1 MMSAM
6 ATLGDVKKKRL
17 LLIDGHSMAYRA
29 FFALPAENF
38 TTAQGQHTNAIY
50 GFATMLISLLKDE
63 KPTHV
68 AVAFDVSR
76 KTFRTEIFPE
86 YKANRAK
93 TPDEFRSQMSYLHEL
108 VQGFGINQFEIE
120 GYEAD
125 DIIATITKR
134 AEKEGAEVLICTGDR
149 DSFQLVTPQ
158 TTVLYPKRGV
168 SEMARMT
175 PEAVQEKYGMSP
187 EQYPDFAALRGD
199 PSDNLPSIPGVG
211 EKTAAKWVVEYGSL
225 TELLAQAEKV
235 GGKVGESLRANIDN
249 VKRNRELTQL
259 IHDAPIEFTIDALSW
274 SGVTESDLTALFEQ
288 LEFRTLKDRL
298 KVISSGGDTAPA
310 KKTSQISEPEFSLF
324 GSDIDSAV
332 ITADEVDKKISA
344 HTGPISIA
352 YELIDDRLHR
362 YAVALDKATAF
373 LVHSSEMGEWA
384 NNSAV
389 EKIAHDAK
397 AVARENG
404 LTGVIFDTSLAAYL
418 VNPGVRS
425 QEVKDLLERWGDGSQ
440 IDESSPEQ
448 VLLTTACALFGLRD
462 SLTKE
467 LSDRGL
473 AKLYQELEL
482 PIADLLAL
490 MENRGIAVDK
500 KGLETLAAFF
510 DGEVARET
518 KIAHD
523 AAGHEFNVASP
534 KQLQVVLFDEL
545 GLPKTKKI
553 KTGFTTDADA
563 LTWLFEKTSHP
574 LLAALLRIRE
584 TKKLA
589 TTIEGLLVEIQKD
602 KRIHTHFAQT
612 VAATGRLS
620 SVGPNLQNIPVR
632 TEEGRKIR
640 ECFISGTG
648 FDALLTADYSQIEMR
663 IMAHLSND
671 EHLLKAFESGED
683 LHATVAA
690 EVFGVKASDVDP
702 EMRRQIKAMSY
713 GLAYGLSSYG
723 LAAQLDLTPPAAQDL
738 MDRYF
743 ERFGGIRDYLKTVV
757 EDARKVGYTETVM
770 GRRRYLPDLL
780 HDNRQRRE
788 VAERMA
794 LNAPIQG
801 SAADIIKQAML
812 NVQGALLDGKYTSR
826 LLLQVH
832 DELILEVV
840 SKEIDEVSELV
851 RVQMGKAY
859 PLRAPLGVSVGI
871 GKSLNEA
878 AH

>member
-6 ATLGDVKKKRL
+6 ATKSNSTSKRL

-108 VQGFGINQFEIE
+108 VKGFGINQFELE
-120 GYEAD
+120 GFEAD

-149 DSFQLVTPQ
+149 DSFQLVTDQ

-175 PEAVQEKYGMSP
+175 PDAVQEKYGMSP
-187 EQYPDFAALRGD
+187 DQYPDFAALRGD

-225 TELLAQAEKV
+225 KELLGQVEKV
-235 GGKVGESLRANIDN
+235 GGKVGDSLRANVEN

-259 IHDAPIEFTIDALSW
+259 LHDAPINFTIDALAW
-274 SGVTESDLTALFEQ
+274 SGVKESDLTNLFEQ

-298 KVISSGGDTAPA
+298 KVISTGEPA
-310 KKTSQISEPEFSLF
+310 AEKKTKKEAEPEFSLF

-332 ITADEVDKKISA
+332 LTADEASAKIAA
-344 HTGPISIA
+344 HSGAIAIA
-352 YELIDDRLHR
+352 YELSEDRLHR
-362 YAVALDKATAF
+362 YAVALDKQTAF
-373 LVHSSEMGEWA
+373 LVHSSDMGEWA
-384 NNSAV
+384 TNAAV
-389 EKIAHDAK
+389 QKIAHDGK

-404 LTGVIFDTSLAAYL
+404 MMGVVFDTSLAAYL

-425 QEVKDLLERWGDGSQ
+425 QEVKDLLDRWGDGSQ

-448 VLLTTACALFGLRD
+448 TLLTTACALFGLRD

-467 LSDRGL
+467 LNNRGL
-473 AKLYQELEL
+473 TKLYEELEL

-500 KGLETLAAFF
+500 KGLETLATFF

-518 KIAHD
+518 KVAHE
-523 AAGHEFNVASP
+523 AAGHEFNVGSP
-534 KQLQVVLFDEL
+534 KQLQVVLFEEL

-553 KTGFTTDADA
+553 KTGYTTDADA

-640 ECFISGTG
+640 GCFIAGVG
-648 FDALLTADYSQIEMR
+648 YEALLTADYSQIEMR

-690 EVFGVKASDVDP
+690 EVFGVKPADVDP

-770 GRRRYLPDLL
+770 GRRRYLPDLM

-812 NVQGALLDGKYTSR
+812 NVQGALVAGKYKSR

-840 SKEIDEVSELV
+840 KDEIEEVSELV

-859 PLRAPLGVSVGI
+859 PLRAPLDVSVGI
-871 GKSLNEA
+871 GKSWNEA

>member
-1 MMSAM
+1 MSN
-6 ATLGDVKKKRL
+6 GRL

-50 GFATMLISLLKDE
+50 GFATMLISLLKEE

-76 KTFRTEIFPE
+76 KTFRTDIFPE

-93 TPDEFRSQMSYLHEL
+93 TPDEFRSQMSFLNDL
-108 VQGFGINQFEIE
+108 VSGFGIEQFAIE

-125 DIIATITKR
+125 DLIATITKR
-134 AEKEGAEVLICTGDR
+134 AEKDGMEVLICTGDR
-149 DSFQLVTPQ
+149 DSFQLVSDK

-175 PEAVQEKYGMSP
+175 PDAVQEKYGMSP
-187 EQYPDFAALRGD
+187 DQYPDFAALRGD

-225 TELLAQAEKV
+225 QELISNVDKV
-235 GGKVGESLRANIDN
+235 GGKVGQALRDNIDS
-249 VKRNRELTQL
+249 VIRNRELTQL
-259 IHDAPIEFTIDALSW
+259 VHDAPLDLELTNLAW
-274 SGVTESDLTALFEQ
+274 TGVVESDLTKLFEQ

-298 KVISSGGDTAPA
+298 KPI
-310 KKTSQISEPEFSLF
+310 L
-324 GSDIDSAV
+324 SAV
-332 ITADEVDKKISA
+332 SVASKKIEVEEFTLFTPQIEGGTLTADEITSRIAA
-344 HTGPISIA
+344 HTGEIAIA
-352 YELIDDRLHR
+352 YEMQDAKLHR
-362 YAVALDKATAF
+362 YAVAFSPNDVQLI
-373 LVHSSEMGEWA
+373 HSSTMGDWSQ
-384 NNSAV
+384 NPRV
-389 EKIAHDAK
+389 KKIAHDAK
-397 AVARENG
+397 ELARHN
-404 LTGVIFDTSLAAYL
+404 LLDGVIFDTALAAYL

-425 QEVKDLLERWGDGSQ
+425 QELSDLLERWGDGAR
-440 IDESSPEQ
+440 IDKSSPGQ
-448 VLLTTACALFGLRD
+448 ALLTSAASLFKLRK
-462 SLTKE
+462 SLETE
-467 LSDRGL
+467 MSDRGVL
-473 AKLYQELEL
+473 KLFTELEL
-482 PIADLLAL
+482 PIAQLLAI
-490 MENRGIAVDK
+490 MEHRGISVDRQ
-500 KGLETLAAFF
+500 GLEKLAVYFE
-510 DGEVARET
+510 GEVARET
-518 KIAHD
+518 KAAHL

-545 GLPKTKKI
+545 NLPKTKKI
-553 KTGFTTDADA
+553 KTGFTTDAEA
-563 LTWLFEKTSHP
+563 LNWLFEKTKHP
-574 LLAALLRIRE
+574 LLESLLRIRE
-584 TKKLA
+584 TKKLG
-589 TTIEGLLVEIQKD
+589 TTVEGLIAEIALD
-602 KRIHTHFAQT
+602 GRIHTHFAQT

-632 TEEGRKIR
+632 TEEGRSIR
-640 ECFISGTG
+640 NNFIAGKG
-648 FDALLTADYSQIEMR
+648 YVGLLTADYSQIEMR
-663 IMAHLSND
+663 IMAHLSSD
-671 EHLLKAFESGED
+671 AGLLAAFETGED
-683 LHATVAA
+683 LHATVAGL
-690 EVFGVKASDVDP
+690 VFGVKANEVDS

-723 LAAQLDLTPPAAQDL
+723 LALQLDLSPPAAQDL

-743 ERFGGIRDYLKTVV
+743 QRFGGIRDYLSSVV
-757 EDARKVGYTETVM
+757 EQARKVGYTETVM

-788 VAERMA
+788 IAERMA

-812 NVQGALLDGKYTSR
+812 NVQRALISESLQSR

-840 SKEIDEVSELV
+840 AGEEEQLTALV
-851 RVQMGKAY
+851 RREMGSAY
-859 PLRAPLGVSVGI
+859 PLKAPLDVSVGI
-871 GKSLNEA
+871 GVSWNEA